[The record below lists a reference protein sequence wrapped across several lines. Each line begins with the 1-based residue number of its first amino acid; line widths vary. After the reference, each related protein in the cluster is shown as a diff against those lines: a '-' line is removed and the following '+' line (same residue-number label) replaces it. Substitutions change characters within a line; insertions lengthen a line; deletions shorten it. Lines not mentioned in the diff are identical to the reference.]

1 MNTMRIAKVLSIAAA
16 LLFALQLNAQY
27 VSGVNTPDSSA
38 IYNTDTSDVSVLLAS
53 TISAEDMREHLT
65 ILASDEFG
73 GRETGHP
80 GNDMAAEYISGH
92 LNSLGVPKIMDG
104 DYYQDVA
111 FTYTTWEANTVTING
126 NDYKGAKDFIAF
138 PDKTGNASFQ
148 AKEVLYLGYGID
160 DPEYSDYKKV
170 KVRDKVILI
179 NKGEPMKKDSS
190 YWLTGTS
197 EPSSWTGDID
207 RKLKA
212 AKKHGV
218 RMVLIIEDGLREM
231 VGKNRRKL
239 LGPTVTLTNGLKDN
253 TELANHLYISTTMAK
268 DIIGDKDK
276 KVIKSRKY
284 ITKKGKNCDAKLKP
298 TFTVNQLRKSTIL
311 LGRNILGF
319 FEGTDLKDE
328 IVVVSAHYDHIGKK
342 GDVIYNGADDN
353 GSGTTTV
360 LEIAEALAISKNM
373 GQSPRRSVLCLL
385 VTGEEKGLLG
395 SYYYSENPVF
405 DVDKTVAD
413 VNIDMVGRVDKKY
426 EDNPNYIY
434 VIGSDRLSTDLHKI
448 NENANNTYAG
458 LTLDYKYNDEKDP
471 NRYYF
476 RSDHYNFARL
486 GIPSI
491 FFFNGVHED
500 YHQPGDTVDKI
511 NFDKMQNVGRLI
523 FHTIWDLANRNDRIV
538 VDGKVKAGR

>member
-1 MNTMRIAKVLSIAAA
+1 MKKIFQIALVLSIVV
-16 LLFALQLNAQY
+16 QVNAQY
-27 VSGVNTPDSSA
+27 ISGVSTPDSTA
-38 IYNTDTSDVSVLLAS
+38 TYVTDTTDVSVILAN
-53 TISAEDMREHLT
+53 TITASDMKDHLS

-73 GRETGHP
+73 GRETGYP

-92 LNSLGVPKIMDG
+92 LSSLGVPKIMDG

-111 FTYTTWEANTVTING
+111 FTFTRWEANTVTVNG
-126 NDYKGAKDFIAF
+126 TDYKGAKDFVAF
-138 PDKTGNASFQ
+138 PDKTGNASFSTD
-148 AKEVLYLGYGID
+148 KVVYLGYGID
-160 DPEYSDYKKV
+160 DPIYSDYKKV
-170 KVRDKVILI
+170 KVKDKVILI

-190 YWLTGTS
+190 YWLTDS
-197 EPSSWTGDID
+197 DEPSSWTGDVE

-218 RMVLIIEDGLREM
+218 KMVLIIEDEFREM
-231 VGKNRRKL
+231 VSKNRRKL
-239 LGPTVTLTNGLKDN
+239 LGPTVTLTNGLADE
-253 TELANHLYISTTMAK
+253 TELPDHLYISTTMAK
-268 DIIGDKDK
+268 DLIGDKGE

-284 ITKKGKNCDAKLKP
+284 ITKKGKNCDTKLKP
-298 TFTVNQLRKSTIL
+298 QFEVNQKRNSTVL
-311 LGRNILGF
+311 LGKNVLGF

-328 IVVVSAHYDHIGKK
+328 IVIVSAHYDHIGKK
-342 GDVIYNGADDN
+342 GEVIYNGADDN

-360 LEIAEALAISKNM
+360 LEIAEALAIAKNM

-405 DVDKTVAD
+405 EVEKTVAD
-413 VNIDMVGRVDKKY
+413 VNIDMVGRVDDKY
-426 EDNPNYIY
+426 KDNPNYIY

-448 NENANNTYAG
+448 NETANNTYSG
-458 LTLDYKYNDEKDP
+458 LTLDYKYNDGNDP

-486 GIPSI
+486 GIPAI

-500 YHQPGDTVDKI
+500 YHQAGDTVDKI

-523 FHTIWDLANRNDRIV
+523 FHTLWELANRDERIV
-538 VDGKVKAGR
+538 VDGEVKAGR

>member
-1 MNTMRIAKVLSIAAA
+1 MRIEKVLSIAAA

-38 IYNTDTSDVSVLLAS
+38 VYNTDTSDASVLLAN

-298 TFTVNQLRKSTIL
+298 TFAVNQIRKSTIL
-311 LGRNILGF
+311 LGKNILGF

-395 SYYYSENPVF
+395 SRYYTENPLF
-405 DVDKTVAD
+405 PLENTVAD
-413 VNIDMVGRVDKKY
+413 LNIDMIGRID
-426 EDNPNYIY
+426 EPHEGNPDYVYI
-434 VIGSDRLSTDLHKI
+434 IGSDFLSKDLHNI
-448 NENANNTYAG
+448 NENQNELHTK
-458 LTLDYKYNDEKDP
+458 LQLDYTFNSKDDP
-471 NRYYF
+471 NNFYK
-476 RSDHYNFARL
+476 RSDHYNFAKN
-486 GIPSI
+486 GIPVI
-491 FFFNGVHED
+491 FYFNGVHED
-500 YHQPGDTVDKI
+500 YHQTSDTVDKI
-511 NFDKMQNVGRLI
+511 NFNKLSKITRLVYYTAWDISNRDKRP
-523 FHTIWDLANRNDRIV
+523 A
-538 VDGKVKAGR
+538 VDGIVE

>member
-1 MNTMRIAKVLSIAAA
+1 MAV
-16 LLFALQLNAQY
+16 QLNAQY
-27 VSGVNTPDSSA
+27 ISGVSSPDSNTVY
-38 IYNTDTSDVSVLLAS
+38 ITDTADISVLLS
-53 TISAEDMREHLT
+53 NTITSDDMKEHLS

-73 GRETGHP
+73 GRETGFP

-111 FTYTTWEANTVTING
+111 FTYTSWVSNTVTING
-126 NDYKGAKDFIAF
+126 TDYKGARDFIAF
-138 PDKTGNASFQ
+138 PDKTGNAAFS
-148 AKEVLYLGYGID
+148 ADEVIYLGYGID

-170 KVRDKVILI
+170 KVKDKVILI
-179 NKGEPMKKDSS
+179 NKGEPMKKDST
-190 YWLTGTS
+190 YWLTDS
-197 EPSSWTGDID
+197 NEPSAWTGDID

-218 RMVLIIEDGLREM
+218 KMVLIIEDQLRDM
-231 VGKNRRKL
+231 IGKNRRRL
-239 LGPTVTLTNGLKDN
+239 LGPTVTLTNGLSDE
-253 TELANHLYISTTMAK
+253 TDMANHLYISTTMAK
-268 DIIGDKDK
+268 ELIGDKGK

-284 ITKKGKNCDAKLKP
+284 ITKKGKNCDTKLKP
-298 TFTVNQLRKSTIL
+298 QFEVNQERKSTVL
-311 LGRNILGF
+311 LGRNVLGF

-328 IVVVSAHYDHIGKK
+328 IIVVSAHYDHIGKK
-342 GDVIYNGADDN
+342 GEVIYNGADDN

-360 LEIAEALAISKNM
+360 LEIAEALAIAKNM
-373 GQSPRRSVLCLL
+373 GKSPRRSVLCLL

-405 DVDKTVAD
+405 PVEQTVAD
-413 VNIDMVGRVDKKY
+413 VNIDMVGRVDDKY
-426 EDNPNYIY
+426 KNNPNYIY

-448 NENANNTYAG
+448 NETANNTYSG
-458 LTLDYKYNDEKDP
+458 LTLDYTYNDENDP

-486 GIPSI
+486 GIPAI

-500 YHQPGDTVDKI
+500 YHQAGDTVDKI

-523 FHTIWDLANRNDRIV
+523 FHTLWELANRNDRIV
-538 VDGKVKAGR
+538 VDGEIKAGR

>member
-1 MNTMRIAKVLSIAAA
+1 MHKIIFGILL
-16 LLFALQLNAQY
+16 LLFISCKTQTKSVTEEVTASQTTAFDFNEKNLLKHIKEL
-27 VSGVNTPDSSA
+27 SDDS
-38 IYNTDTSDVSVLLAS
+38 Y
-53 TISAEDMREHLT
+53 E
-65 ILASDEFG
+65 
-73 GRETGHP
+73 GRETGT
-80 GNDMAAEYISGH
+80 E
-92 LNSLGVPKIMDG
+92 
-104 DYYQDVA
+104 
-111 FTYTTWEANTVTING
+111 
-126 NDYKGAKDFIAF
+126 GAKKAKNYIIAQFKKLGIKPLGESFTQQF
-138 PDKTGNASFQ
+138 P
-148 AKEVLYLGYGID
+148 L
-160 DPEYSDYKKV
+160 PE
-170 KVRDKVILI
+170 
-179 NKGEPMKKDSS
+179 
-190 YWLTGTS
+190 
-197 EPSSWTGDID
+197 
-207 RKLKA
+207 KLKA
-212 AKKHGV
+212 TQGENV
-218 RMVLIIEDGLREM
+218 
-231 VGKNRRKL
+231 
-239 LGPTVTLTNGLKDN
+239 
-253 TELANHLYISTTMAK
+253 
-268 DIIGDKDK
+268 
-276 KVIKSRKY
+276 
-284 ITKKGKNCDAKLKP
+284 
-298 TFTVNQLRKSTIL
+298 
-311 LGRNILGF
+311 LGF
-319 FEGTDLKDE
+319 IKGSEKPNE
-328 IVVVSAHYDHIGKK
+328 YVVITAHYDHEGIKNGQ
-342 GDVIYNGADDN
+342 IYNGADDN

-405 DVDKTVAD
+405 DLDKTVAD